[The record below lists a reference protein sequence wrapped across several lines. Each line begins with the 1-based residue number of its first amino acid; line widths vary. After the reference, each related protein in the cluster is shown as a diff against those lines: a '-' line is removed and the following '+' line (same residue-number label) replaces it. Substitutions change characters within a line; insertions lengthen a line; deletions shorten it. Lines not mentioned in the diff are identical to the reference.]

1 MAIDLHS
8 VILCFLCFTS
18 VVSLSGF
25 YAGDESCDELTTS
38 TAILILRL
46 LCNTLVQEVSL
57 DIFLCLRKNESKSN
71 INDSRREQL
80 RKTSGTRGPFLESPD
95 NIRARKDVVVY
106 KHNRGFNIFASNMIK
121 LSVHETK
128 WNSLLAGT
136 HAPILYIL
144 I

>member
-1 MAIDLHS
+1 MT
-8 VILCFLCFTS
+8 VFL
-18 VVSLSGF
+18 
-25 YAGDESCDELTTS
+25 Y
-38 TAILILRL
+38 LR
-46 LCNTLVQEVSL
+46 
-57 DIFLCLRKNESKSN
+57 RNESKSN
-71 INDSRREQL
+71 INDSCREQL

-121 LSVHETK
+121 LSLHETK

>member
-1 MAIDLHS
+1 M
-8 VILCFLCFTS
+8 
-18 VVSLSGF
+18 SLSGF

-80 RKTSGTRGPFLESPD
+80 RKSSGTRGPFLESPD

-106 KHNRGFNIFASNMIK
+106 KHNRGFNIFACNMIK